1 MCGSRPNHTT
11 TNQTISVIQTNV
23 EQQKKMNP
31 RYWTTLENNYF
42 DQIKQATGNV
52 IILPETIL
60 PTDIEQRAWFTEL
73 QKYSNTNNVAI
84 LFGTFID
91 ENGTYNGSQ
100 FIQPNKPPTQYKKQQ
115 LMPFGET
122 LPFRKIL
129 ATFIPNDLLFSD
141 FKRGT
146 HNMDISIQGLSIRPL
161 ICLEGIYSKFYDSN
175 NNSIIAIMANN
186 AWYDDSRTRI
196 QILKFAKVHAAEFQ
210 TTVLVAANSG
220 QSAIIS
226 PKGKA
231 IMKASSGEARILTS
245 SITHPHSKSIYHSI
259 PWLGGLLLPL
269 LWVIWI
275 RKKTV

>member
-1 MCGSRPNHTT
+1 MIMIGIFILASMCGSRPNHTT

-122 LPFRKIL
+122 LPFRKYWQHSFQMISYL
-129 ATFIPNDLLFSD
+129 VISKEALIIWTFQ
-141 FKRGT
+141 FKG
-146 HNMDISIQGLSIRPL
+146 
-161 ICLEGIYSKFYDSN
+161 
-175 NNSIIAIMANN
+175 
-186 AWYDDSRTRI
+186 
-196 QILKFAKVHAAEFQ
+196 
-210 TTVLVAANSG
+210 
-220 QSAIIS
+220 
-226 PKGKA
+226 
-231 IMKASSGEARILTS
+231 
-245 SITHPHSKSIYHSI
+245 
-259 PWLGGLLLPL
+259 
-269 LWVIWI
+269 
-275 RKKTV
+275 